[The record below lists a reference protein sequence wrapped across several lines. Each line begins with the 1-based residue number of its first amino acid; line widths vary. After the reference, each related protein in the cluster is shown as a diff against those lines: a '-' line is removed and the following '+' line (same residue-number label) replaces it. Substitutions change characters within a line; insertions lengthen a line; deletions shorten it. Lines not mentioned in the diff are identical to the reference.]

1 MVNLKHMNRK
11 PRITAWLTL
20 TLVGLSACD
29 HKLNVQPQGSL
40 LQANIQNLS
49 GVNGLLI
56 GAYAI
61 LDGENVPVAGDAYG
75 SAGSNWQYGS
85 VCADDSYKGSVP
97 SDQPD
102 LTALESWTLSEGG
115 TTTYLNEK
123 WTILYLGIQRSN
135 DVIRVMRLATG
146 ISPADT
152 AELEGEA
159 RFLRGY
165 YHMDGRRVFH
175 FFPYVDENVSFVNNN
190 LDVPNN
196 VDR

>member
-1 MVNLKHMNRK
+1 MYN
-11 PRITAWLTL
+11 PRDRCA
-20 TLVGLSACD
+20 GEYR
-29 HKLNVQPQGSL
+29 
-40 LQANIQNLS
+40 NLS

-102 LTALESWTLSEGG
+102 LSTWSLGALSGG

-123 WTILYLGIQRSN
+123 WTILYLGIQRAN
-135 DVIRVMRLATG
+135 DGTSHHAGGKGLT
-146 ISPADT
+146 PTDT
-152 AELEGEA
+152 AQISGEA

-175 FFPYVDENVSFVNNN
+175 FLSHADENISFVNGT
-190 LDVPNN
+190 
-196 VDR
+196 